1 MPQVHQGVLNKEEK
15 SLLIR
20 MDELSFMP
28 MVPFHLARWM
38 YIRME
43 EHEKIMR
50 SIHCCDPL
58 DVLKMIVY
66 RMGWVRMVTNGNILQ
81 TVFSFVRT
89 F

>member
-1 MPQVHQGVLNKEEK
+1 MPQVHQGVLNEKER
-15 SLLIR
+15 LLLR
-20 MDELSFMP
+20 DFEALSFMP

-38 YIRME
+38 YSRME
-43 EHEKIMR
+43 EHEKRMR